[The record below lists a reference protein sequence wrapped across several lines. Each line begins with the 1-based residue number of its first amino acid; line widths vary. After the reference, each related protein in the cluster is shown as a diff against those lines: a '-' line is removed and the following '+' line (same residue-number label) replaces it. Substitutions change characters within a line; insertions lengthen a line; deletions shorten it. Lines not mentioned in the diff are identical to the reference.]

1 MHNNTAIKV
10 ENVWKIFG
18 NPSPDILK
26 IAQANKISKKE
37 ALEKYNIVIGVADV
51 TFDVKQG
58 GNFLCDGIV
67 GEWQIY
73 FSETF

>member
-26 IAQANKISKKE
+26 IAQALASTEIFLVLSIFSDSSDNADSGI
-37 ALEKYNIVIGVADV
+37 ATDNFNVI
-51 TFDVKQG
+51 
-58 GNFLCDGIV
+58 
-67 GEWQIY
+67 
-73 FSETF
+73 